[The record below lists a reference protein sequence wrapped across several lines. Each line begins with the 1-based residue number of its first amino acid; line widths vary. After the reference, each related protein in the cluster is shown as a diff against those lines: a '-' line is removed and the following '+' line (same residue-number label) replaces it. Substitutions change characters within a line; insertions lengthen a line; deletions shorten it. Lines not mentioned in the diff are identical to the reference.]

1 MGRQFISQKAFCELR
16 VPWLYALCIIHVIR
30 VCVLTAVLTFDAA
43 IPMLKRDFIGR
54 KAHWRKGWDLNPRD
68 QLREEIVAKVIGAN
82 LVFADLAC
90 LTDDASKTLRPNLNT
105 CIEAGIAMGAERP
118 VFVTALDPAS
128 CNPEVRDKTTQLPF
142 MFRNHSIQWYA
153 DAVDFLAKI
162 HRLALAT
169 RRRIIND
176 ELGAETAAARST

>member
-1 MGRQFISQKAFCELR
+1 
-16 VPWLYALCIIHVIR
+16 
-30 VCVLTAVLTFDAA
+30 
-43 IPMLKRDFIGR
+43 
-54 KAHWRKGWDLNPRD
+54 WDLNPRD

-128 CNPEVRDKTTQLPF
+128 CNPEVLNKTTQLPF

-162 HRLALAT
+162 HRLAFAT

-176 ELGAETAAARST
+176 ELGAGTAGARPA